1 MKRSRTTALL
11 LMSAA
16 PLLFTACQKEEQVQV
31 QEGLYTSVEACT
43 TATADPSACRNAF
56 AEAQK
61 KSAAAAPKYASKEAC
76 EKDYKP
82 EQCVQQHTSAGT
94 SFIGPMMMGFFMS
107 QMLSNRGGLAPQ
119 APAASPAYQDKSAGW
134 ARPAPGGSGGLNTA
148 SGIGAG
154 KAGLA
159 PVTSEPNRAVTAS
172 RGGFGNTSARRS
184 TSGSYGGCSPHAAH
198 PDCRAC
204 PVAGSCGGSG
214 FPFPYHRW
222 SAVLG

>member
-31 QEGLYTSVEACT
+31 QEGLYTSVQACT
-43 TATADPSACRNAF
+43 EATGDPSSCRNAF
-56 AEAQK
+56 AEAQQK
-61 KSAAAAPKYASKEAC
+61 AADAAPKYASKEAC
-76 EKDYKP
+76 EQDYKP

-119 APAASPAYQDKSAGW
+119 APASAPAYQDKNAGW
-134 ARPAPGGSGGLNTA
+134 ARQAPGGSGGLNTA

-159 PVTSEPNRAVTAS
+159 PVSSEPNRAVTAS
-172 RGGFGNTSARRS
+172 RSGFGSTSARRS
-184 TSGSYGGCSPHAAH
+184 SGSVGG
-198 PDCRAC
+198 
-204 PVAGSCGGSG
+204 
-214 FPFPYHRW
+214 
-222 SAVLG
+222 

>member
-1 MKRSRTTALL
+1 MPTKMKGRSSFALCRFRLLARIWHHWGIDPSTGHEAMKRSRTTALL

-16 PLLFTACQKEEQVQV
+16 PLLFTACQKEPEVKV

-43 TATADPSACRNAF
+43 EATGDPSSCRNAF

-61 KSAAAAPKYASKEAC
+61 QAADAAPKYASKEAC

-119 APAASPAYQDKSAGW
+119 APASAPAYQDKNAGW
-134 ARPAPGGSGGLNTA
+134 ARPAPGGTGGLNTA

-184 TSGSYGGCSPHAAH
+184 TSGSYGG
-198 PDCRAC
+198 
-204 PVAGSCGGSG
+204 
-214 FPFPYHRW
+214 
-222 SAVLG
+222 

>member
-16 PLLFTACQKEEQVQV
+16 PLLFTACSKQESVQT

-43 TATADPSACRNAF
+43 EATGDPSSCRTAF

-61 KSAAAAPKYASKEAC
+61 QSADAAPKYASRAECEA
-76 EKDYKP
+76 EYNA
-82 EQCVQQHTSAGT
+82 EQCVEQKTSTGH

-107 QMLSNRGGLAPQ
+107 QMLSNRGGAGLAQ
-119 APAASPAYQDKSAGW
+119 APAAAPAYQDKAKGW

-159 PVTSEPNRAVTAS
+159 PVNATPNRVVTAS
-172 RGGFGNTSARRS
+172 RGGFGNTSSSRS
-184 TSGSYGGCSPHAAH
+184 SYGG
-198 PDCRAC
+198 
-204 PVAGSCGGSG
+204 
-214 FPFPYHRW
+214 
-222 SAVLG
+222 

>member
-16 PLLFTACQKEEQVQV
+16 PLLFTACQKDEAVQV
-31 QEGLYTSVEACT
+31 QEGLYTSVQACSD
-43 TATADPSACRNAF
+43 ATGDPSSCRAAF

-61 KSAAAAPKYASKEAC
+61 QSADAAPKYASREAC
-76 EKDYKP
+76 EAEYNA
-82 EQCVQQHTSAGT
+82 EQCVEQKTSTGH

-107 QMLSNRGGLAPQ
+107 QMLSNRGAGLAQQPS
-119 APAASPAYQDKSAGW
+119 AAPAYQDKAKGW

-159 PVTSEPNRAVTAS
+159 PVNATPNRAVTAS
-172 RGGFGNTSARRS
+172 RGGFGGTSSNRS
-184 TSGSYGGCSPHAAH
+184 SVGG
-198 PDCRAC
+198 
-204 PVAGSCGGSG
+204 
-214 FPFPYHRW
+214 
-222 SAVLG
+222 

>member
-16 PLLFTACQKEEQVQV
+16 PLLFTACQKEPEVKV

-43 TATADPSACRNAF
+43 EATGDPSSCRNAF

-61 KSAAAAPKYASKEAC
+61 QAADAAPKYASREAC

-119 APAASPAYQDKSAGW
+119 APASAPAYQDKNAGW
-134 ARPAPGGSGGLNTA
+134 ARPAPGGTGGLNTA

-184 TSGSYGGCSPHAAH
+184 RSGSYGG
-198 PDCRAC
+198 
-204 PVAGSCGGSG
+204 
-214 FPFPYHRW
+214 
-222 SAVLG
+222 

>member
-16 PLLFTACQKEEQVQV
+16 PLLFTACQKEPEVKV

-43 TATADPSACRNAF
+43 EATGDPSSCRNAF

-61 KSAAAAPKYASKEAC
+61 QAADAAPKYASKEAC

-107 QMLSNRGGLAPQ
+107 QMLSNRGGL
-119 APAASPAYQDKSAGW
+119 
-134 ARPAPGGSGGLNTA
+134 NTA

-184 TSGSYGGCSPHAAH
+184 SSGSYGG
-198 PDCRAC
+198 
-204 PVAGSCGGSG
+204 
-214 FPFPYHRW
+214 
-222 SAVLG
+222 

>member
-16 PLLFTACQKEEQVQV
+16 PLLFTACSKQEGVQT

-43 TATADPSACRNAF
+43 EATGDPSSCRTAF

-61 KSAAAAPKYASKEAC
+61 QSADAAPKYASRAECEA
-76 EKDYKP
+76 DYP
-82 EQCVQQHTSAGT
+82 AEQCKQQTTSAGH

-107 QMLSNRGGLAPQ
+107 QMLSNRGAGMAQ
-119 APAASPAYQDKSAGW
+119 APAAAPAYQDKAKGW

-159 PVTSEPNRAVTAS
+159 PVNATPNRAVTAS
-172 RGGFGNTSARRS
+172 RGGFGNTSSSRS
-184 TSGSYGGCSPHAAH
+184 SYGG
-198 PDCRAC
+198 
-204 PVAGSCGGSG
+204 
-214 FPFPYHRW
+214 
-222 SAVLG
+222 

>member
-16 PLLFTACQKEEQVQV
+16 PLLFTACSKDEAVQV

-43 TATADPSACRNAF
+43 EATGNPSSCRTAF

-61 KSAAAAPKYASKEAC
+61 QSADAAPKYASRAECEA
-76 EKDYKP
+76 EYNA
-82 EQCVQQHTSAGT
+82 EQCVEQKTSTGH

-107 QMLSNRGGLAPQ
+107 QMLSNRGAGLAQ
-119 APAASPAYQDKSAGW
+119 APASSPAYQDKAKGW

-159 PVTSEPNRAVTAS
+159 PVNATPNRAITAS
-172 RGGFGNTSARRS
+172 RGGFGS
-184 TSGSYGGCSPHAAH
+184 TSSGRSSVGG
-198 PDCRAC
+198 
-204 PVAGSCGGSG
+204 
-214 FPFPYHRW
+214 
-222 SAVLG
+222 

>member
-16 PLLFTACQKEEQVQV
+16 PLLFTACQKEPEVKV
-31 QEGLYTSVEACT
+31 QEGLYLGGGLHRGHRRSVVVPQCVRR
-43 TATADPSACRNAF
+43 S
-56 AEAQK
+56 AEAGRRCGAEVRQQ
-61 KSAAAAPKYASKEAC
+61 EAC

-119 APAASPAYQDKSAGW
+119 APASAPAYQDKNAGW
-134 ARPAPGGSGGLNTA
+134 ARPAPGGTGGLNTA

-184 TSGSYGGCSPHAAH
+184 TSGSYGG
-198 PDCRAC
+198 
-204 PVAGSCGGSG
+204 
-214 FPFPYHRW
+214 
-222 SAVLG
+222 